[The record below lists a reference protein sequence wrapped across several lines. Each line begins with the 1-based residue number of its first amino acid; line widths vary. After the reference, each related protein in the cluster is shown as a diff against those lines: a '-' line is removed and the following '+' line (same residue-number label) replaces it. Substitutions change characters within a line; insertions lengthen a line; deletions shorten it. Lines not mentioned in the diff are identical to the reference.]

1 MNAVTLTLQ
10 SALAGPGWWVLLASL
25 GGSVL
30 LVLTQRWHGALSMDQ
45 AHGVQKFHL
54 HPTPRVGGV
63 PVALGLLLAAYW
75 PTAEGLAEP
84 GPLVAAQAL
93 VATLLLAGLPAFGF
107 GLLEDLTKRVG
118 VLHRLLATIAA
129 GVLAWYISG
138 VSLTR
143 LGVPV
148 LDLLMNWLPLSVA
161 FTAVAIGGVA
171 NALNIV
177 DGFNGLAAFTALLA
191 LAGLAMLAQLAGDPA
206 LALACMLVA
215 LAVLGFACVNW
226 PAGKLF
232 LGDGGSYLIGFA
244 LAWLGV
250 LLVERNAQVSPFAVL
265 LLCLHPINETLFS
278 VLRRRA
284 RALSP
289 GQPDRQHFHSLV
301 KRRYVRR
308 WLPSAPTWLR
318 NAATGLLVAG
328 MTLPALPLAAAT
340 YTHNGWAALAC
351 AALVL
356 AYLTLYARMVR
367 HRWCLPLSML
377 LRQPHHPQQPKAVKV
392 GILP

>member
-1 MNAVTLTLQ
+1 MNAFAHSLEL
-10 SALAGPGWWVLLASL
+10 ALAGSGWWVLGCAL
-25 GGSVL
+25 GVAVL
-30 LVLTQRWHGALSMDQ
+30 LVVTQRWHGALSMDH

-63 PVALGLLLAAYW
+63 PVMLGLLLAAYW
-75 PTAEGLAEP
+75 PVAQGTGEPDVLA
-84 GPLVAAQAL
+84 AAQAL

-118 VLHRLLATIAA
+118 VLQRLLATIAA
-129 GVLAWYISG
+129 GALAWLISG

-143 LGVPV
+143 LGVPL
-148 LDLLMNWLPLSVA
+148 LDPLLAWVPLSVA

-177 DGFNGLAAFTALLA
+177 DGFNGLAAFTAMMA
-191 LAGLAMLAQLAGDPA
+191 LAGLAMLAQGVGDPA
-206 LALACMLVA
+206 LAVACVLLGLAI
-215 LAVLGFACVNW
+215 LGFALLNW
-226 PAGKLF
+226 PLGKLF
-232 LGDGGSYLIGFA
+232 LGDGGAYLIGFS

-250 LLVERNAQVSPFAVL
+250 LLVERNAAVSPFAVL
-265 LLCLHPINETLFS
+265 LLCMHPINETLFS

-284 RALSP
+284 KALSP

-308 WLPSAPTWLR
+308 WLPESPSWLR

-328 MTLPALPLAAAT
+328 MTLPALPLAAVT
-340 YTHNGWAALAC
+340 YTHSGWAALAC
-351 AALVL
+351 VFMMGL
-356 AYLTLYARMVR
+356 YLTLFARMVR
-367 HRWCLPLSML
+367 HRWCWPWDML
-377 LRQPHHPQQPKAVKV
+377 RRKPHHARPQAVQ
-392 GILP
+392 LRA